1 MGSTLDSRGMDEL
14 NQIPLHG
21 YINGIAVGPK
31 ARFCIAACGQEPAL
45 GRWHR
50 VPKAK
55 NRLAIVQMR
64 WDNDHESSDEEEGL
78 NETVV
83 NPTGSEESDTDGE

>member
-1 MGSTLDSRGMDEL
+1 MGSTLNSRGMEEL
-14 NQIPLHG
+14 NSIPLSG
-21 YINGIAVGPK
+21 YVNGIAVGPK
-31 ARFCIAACGQEPAL
+31 ARFCVAACGQEPKL

-64 WDNDHESSDEEEGL
+64 WGNDNASDEEEGD
-78 NETVV
+78 EV
-83 NPTGSEESDTDGE
+83 NPNSGNVVEGEESESEE

>member
-1 MGSTLDSRGMDEL
+1 MEEL
-14 NQIPLHG
+14 KSIPLSG
-21 YINGIAVGPK
+21 YLNGIAVGPK
-31 ARFCIAACGQEPAL
+31 ARFCVAACGQEPKL

-64 WDNDHESSDEEEGL
+64 WDNDDDSDEEVGDELKANSGSGV
-78 NETVV
+78 E
-83 NPTGSEESDTDGE
+83 SEESGSED

>member
-1 MGSTLDSRGMDEL
+1 MGSTLDSRGMEEL
-14 NQIPLHG
+14 NRIPLSG
-21 YINGIAVGPK
+21 YVNGIAVGPK
-31 ARFCIAACGQEPAL
+31 ARFCVAACGQEPKL

-64 WDNDHESSDEEEGL
+64 WDNDDESEEEEGDEMNANSGSEL
-78 NETVV
+78 ESDS
-83 NPTGSEESDTDGE
+83 GSEE